1 MLVVYLLLHV
11 YINGTDTMI
20 TPCASFF
27 VLKELIAKVTKFEV
41 TERAE
46 TIAILLSMGLCKKCK
61 KTSNRAKNLRSVR
74 ILSTRGGTTG

>member
-1 MLVVYLLLHV
+1 
-11 YINGTDTMI
+11 MI

-46 TIAILLSMGLCKKCK
+46 TIATAILLSMGLCKKRK